1 MAFGV
6 AGLRVFATALALAG
20 AAVLSGCADLPEI
33 TGKEKFSDAAPTG
46 KLADAGEVYLL
57 RGGFNIFSTGMDEL
71 AAKMRARGINARSSG
86 HAQWEEVAADAR
98 AHYLANHAPI
108 ILVGHSWGVPGAVLV
123 ARALAKTSTPVA
135 LMVFYDSTDSMVI
148 PANVKRVINLRS
160 KAAMGAHLTVTGGYG
175 FGGVIETED
184 RPEYGHLNLDNA
196 PALHE
201 ETIAAVLQV
210 LQKPKAKR

>member
-1 MAFGV
+1 MASGISKFGV
-6 AGLRVFATALALAG
+6 LAAALALAG
-20 AAVLSGCADLPEI
+20 AASLSGCADLPEI
-33 TGKEKFSDAAPTG
+33 TGKEKLSSAAPSG

-71 AAKMRARGINARSSG
+71 AE
-86 HAQWEEVAADAR
+86 WEQVAADAR
-98 AHYLANHAPI
+98 QHYVANHAPI

-123 ARALAKTSTPVA
+123 ARELARTGTPVA

-148 PANVKRVINLRS
+148 PANVKRVVNLRS

-175 FGGVIETED
+175 FAGSIETED

-196 PALHE
+196 PVLHE
-201 ETIAAVLQV
+201 ETIAQVLQV
-210 LQKPKAKR
+210 LQKPKPRR